1 MPNTG
6 CYTLVED
13 FVTKKFSILA
23 YYEQNIL
30 TKISISIYNGENY
43 ILLSG
48 GSVSKKLIIGLYNTK

>member
-1 MPNTG
+1 VPNTG
-6 CYTLVED
+6 YYTLVED
-13 FVTKKFSILA
+13 FVSKKFSILA

-48 GSVSKKLIIGLYNTK
+48 GSVSKKLIIELYNTE

>member
-6 CYTLVED
+6 YYTLVED
-13 FVTKKFSILA
+13 FVNKKFSIFA

-30 TKISISIYNGENY
+30 TKILISIYNGENY

-48 GSVSKKLIIGLYNTK
+48 GSVSKKLTIEHYNTK